1 MLRSLEYTFP
11 GGEPR
16 MRLHNASRAILM
28 FWKLPKIRMCWSAIT
43 MRVRVAFS
51 MVNFVFPDLPAS
63 RPMPLDMCSPFNV
76 CFTSFTSKHSRYK
89 SSSRSNATASW
100 TSNPS
105 KNACTKSADF
115 CNAPSSSVSFVVFS
129 STFFAFK
136 FMRMSI
142 FIFFVTGSYS
152 AIQFSFRGV
161 NRFDGTFTFLY
172 SAFFPESSATPR
184 GANTGRRGSS
194 GISVSSPVSVFTI
207 ASPFPSVCFVTFPM
221 TTAGRDSLAAR
232 VAAAVE
238 SPPRRGRNVLAVR
251 SDGRG

>member
-1 MLRSLEYTFP
+1 
-11 GGEPR
+11 
-16 MRLHNASRAILM
+16 
-28 FWKLPKIRMCWSAIT
+28 
-43 MRVRVAFS
+43 
-51 MVNFVFPDLPAS
+51 
-63 RPMPLDMCSPFNV
+63 
-76 CFTSFTSKHSRYK
+76 
-89 SSSRSNATASW
+89 
-100 TSNPS
+100 
-105 KNACTKSADF
+105 
-115 CNAPSSSVSFVVFS
+115 
-129 STFFAFK
+129 
-136 FMRMSI
+136 MRMSI

-238 SPPRRGRNVLAVR
+238 SPPRRTER
-251 SDGRG
+251 SRRAMRRSRLTRAREDDRGRGVRA